1 TLYDKYIHTHNKKY
15 CKKCLSSYIVDITNN
30 NNGTVNLE
38 NSKHEINND
47 EHSNCYLISG
57 YIESTLTRK
66 SVPILYLSWW
76 NNNELYINL
85 SMIIIKVFNLNHSW
99 ISHSH
104 AIGGFGVIYK
114 ATWLDGPLVKIP
126 HDGNNYRQKNQTVIV
141 KRFEDSQ
148 SISKSFLNEVLYP

>member
-1 TLYDKYIHTHNKKY
+1 MIQTFAIIYNWIRLLN
-15 CKKCLSSYIVDITNN
+15 LTNN
-30 NNGTVNLE
+30 QWV
-38 NSKHEINND
+38 
-47 EHSNCYLISG
+47 
-57 YIESTLTRK
+57 
-66 SVPILYLSWW
+66 
-76 NNNELYINL
+76 YINL

-141 KRFEDSQ
+141 KRFENYQD
-148 SISKSFLNEVLYP
+148 IGKYFLNEVCIFNSFDIHVS